1 MNYVC
6 HSNRPLARIER
17 ENLIGV
23 TFVVVSVLIV
33 PSDVV
38 ISVDAISDLKMTSL
52 ADRLSRQL
60 NELVPT
66 ILEIEL
72 SDAEKQYERLI
83 SNHEY

>member
-17 ENLIGV
+17 ETLIGV
-23 TFVVVSVLIV
+23 TFVVVSLLIV
-33 PSDVV
+33 PIDVFFCV
-38 ISVDAISDLKMTSL
+38 NAISDPKMTSL

-60 NELVPT
+60 NELVPI

-72 SDAEKQYERLI
+72 SGAEKQYERFI